1 MQEIFDIIHAVN
13 QLKDIIQR
21 FSLKLDKLLER
32 PDRFWKP
39 VRSANEFYDEETVC
53 NLLHCSYR
61 TVLRLR
67 NSGLLPFI
75 RLNRRVLYPISEVTK
90 YLSSKKININSS

>member
-1 MQEIFDIIHAVN
+1 MKEIFDIIRAVN

-21 FSLKLDKLLER
+21 FSLKLDKLLKN
-32 PDRFWKP
+32 PH
-39 VRSANEFYDEETVC
+39 NLNNNQFYDEETVC

-67 NSGLLPFI
+67 NSGFLPFI
-75 RLNRRVLYPISEVTK
+75 RVSRRVLYPISEVTK
-90 YLSSKKININSS
+90 YLLSKKININSS